1 MSIFDR
7 TKKMIGKLG
16 VNEQEEIK
24 TTSSSPDKPISNIE
38 KKKINRSYIRN
49 RGKGGS
55 KPMSYYLPEWLIKAL
70 HEKSIKDNISKS
82 DLVVEGLKYVLRDE
96 IKEMKARGE
105 F

>member
-1 MSIFDR
+1 MSIFNR
-7 TKKMIGKLG
+7 TKKTIEKLG

-24 TTSSSPDKPISNIE
+24 STSLSPEKTTSSVPKKE
-38 KKKINRSYIRN
+38 KKPH

-55 KPMSYYLPEWLIKAL
+55 IPMSYYLPKWLIVAL
-70 HEKSIKDNISKS
+70 DEKSKNSGVSKS
-82 DLVVEGLKYVLRDE
+82 ELVVEGLKYVLRDE

>member
-24 TTSSSPDKPISNIE
+24 TPSLSPEEPTSNVAKKE
-38 KKKINRSYIRN
+38 KKPH

-55 KPMSYYLPEWLIKAL
+55 IPMSYYLPQWLIVAL
-70 HEKSIKDNISKS
+70 HEKSKNSGVSKS
-82 DLVVEGLKYVLRDE
+82 ELVVEGLKYVLRDE